1 MSRTSL
7 VLLLLLGLSL
17 LTVSHNALAQS
28 EGFFACGIAESFAY
42 FMITVFVYYIVLLM
56 WVAQD
61 AKSRGMDNIVVWVLV
76 VACLG
81 YVGMIIYLIPFLKIY
96 IALAVLMKYQTPV
109 IPATGVR
116 LMTLSLKVS

>member
-61 AKSRGMDNIVVWVLV
+61 AKSRGMDNIVMWVLV

-81 YVGMIIYLIPFLKIY
+81 YVGMIIYLILRPRGPITIFPSCGRK
-96 IALAVLMKYQTPV
+96 
-109 IPATGVR
+109 R
-116 LMTLSLKVS
+116 LRRSTTCLCCGSA